1 MEGGFTESREIYI
14 AFWGKRAFRGFC
26 KAFLSVL
33 VLGKVPLG
41 CFSPIPRL
49 PFSSLLC
56 LTVSPPSPTPP
67 QPSPGHPPHR
77 TLCLHTE
84 GTVYFHSLSRLIGS
98 VRKAKME
105 VRLILVIS
113 FYNKQMNKKTHRLF
127 VEKSV
132 LSLPPEHHVLQ
143 DICASSLL
151 DPRVL

>member
-1 MEGGFTESREIYI
+1 MHFGAKEPSEDFARPFSVYW
-14 AFWGKRAFRGFC
+14 FWGKSLLAVSPPSLDS
-26 KAFLSVL
+26 LSPPV
-33 VLGKVPLG
+33 
-41 CFSPIPRL
+41 
-49 PFSSLLC
+49 LC
-56 LTVSPPSPTPP
+56 LTVSPPSPIPP